1 MFLYLFFINQR
12 VYSQNSNFK
21 KFNVR
26 FGEEELVEEN
36 LTKSHQGR
44 GNQKTLKND
53 SGNGR

>member
-1 MFLYLFFINQR
+1 MCLYLFFINQR

-26 FGEEELVEEN
+26 LGEEELVEEN